1 MRERLYDVT
10 DVGRL
15 GSSDHVMISCSIV
28 INDDDVDTAKTTINW
43 RKADWNTTRR
53 DMAGVNWSNEFDGK
67 TAQEMWNLFSSK
79 IGKTVSENVPE
90 RRQQNGDR
98 PAWLN
103 REIKAAINRKRRL
116 WKKAKGASGVEEYRE
131 ADKKV
136 KNMMGTA
143 KRNFEKRLA
152 NEKGSSN
159 GPFYAYVRKERKSG
173 LRLVH

>member
-1 MRERLYDVT
+1 MQNTGCSLRLLEQIVDFPTHIKGNCLDLILTNMCERLYAVT
-10 DVGRL
+10 NVGRL

-103 REIKAAINRKRRL
+103 REIK
-116 WKKAKGASGVEEYRE
+116 EE
-131 ADKKV
+131 APV
-136 KNMMGTA
+136 
-143 KRNFEKRLA
+143 
-152 NEKGSSN
+152 EKGQ
-159 GPFYAYVRKERKSG
+159 GRIWSG
-173 LRLVH
+173 GVQRGGQESEEHDTDSEKKL